1 MTRKHCIQEKYS
13 SFQIDQMYIVTGLI
27 NEQLR
32 IVLATIRGETRYRP
46 GGGETICPLPLMAV

>member
-1 MTRKHCIQEKYS
+1 MQEKYS
-13 SFQIDQMYIVTGLI
+13 SCQIDQMYIVTGLA